1 MQNPWPN
8 FIKCKLH
15 SICRTVSFNFTDETT
30 INALHCSLKISYY
43 LEKKIAFQM
52 LSKSLHT
59 CSIFY
64 STTCKGIP
72 FFFNTLK
79 WVYLD
84 LRLFCLGF
92 LCICVIQSFIILIFT
107 FYVPLQVKW
116 KKKTPTEFIA
126 AWKVISPVCVY
137 FRNRN
142 ENCNYNIRLKPTG
155 SSCKFKRVNAH
166 VICEMFVS

>member
-116 KKKTPTEFIA
+116 KKKHQQNSLQLEKWFPLYVSISEIVMRIA
-126 AWKVISPVCVY
+126 IIIYAWNQLEV
-137 FRNRN
+137 
-142 ENCNYNIRLKPTG
+142 
-155 SSCKFKRVNAH
+155 RVNSN
-166 VICEMFVS
+166 VSTLM

>member
-116 KKKTPTEFIA
+116 KKKRHLQNSLQLEKWFPLYVSISEIVMRIA
-126 AWKVISPVCVY
+126 IIIYAWNQLEV
-137 FRNRN
+137 
-142 ENCNYNIRLKPTG
+142 
-155 SSCKFKRVNAH
+155 RVNSN
-166 VICEMFVS
+166 VSTLM

>member
-43 LEKKIAFQM
+43 LEKRL
-52 LSKSLHT
+52 LSKCYRNPYIHVV
-59 CSIFY
+59 F
-64 STTCKGIP
+64 STLQHAREYH
-72 FFFNTLK
+72 FFNTLK

-84 LRLFCLGF
+84 LILFCLGF

-116 KKKTPTEFIA
+116 KKTPTEFIA

>member
-15 SICRTVSFNFTDETT
+15 SICRSRTVSFNFTDETT

-116 KKKTPTEFIA
+116 KKKRHLQNSLQLEKWFPLYVSISEIVMRIA
-126 AWKVISPVCVY
+126 IIIYAWNQLEV
-137 FRNRN
+137 
-142 ENCNYNIRLKPTG
+142 
-155 SSCKFKRVNAH
+155 RVNSN
-166 VICEMFVS
+166 VSTLM